1 MLKSPFFLAEQNRL
15 ETTGKYQ
22 EAVIYV
28 RSFVTNYFFVFTS
41 SLLLPPRK
49 LLCVFICLPR
59 LAYSIVASRGC

>member
-28 RSFVTNYFFVFTS
+28 RSFVTNYFFNCIYF
-41 SLLLPPRK
+41 LILPPRK

>member
-28 RSFVTNYFFVFTS
+28 RSFVTNYITS
-41 SLLLPPRK
+41 LYLLLN
-49 LLCVFICLPR
+49 
-59 LAYSIVASRGC
+59 SSSS